1 MKVMIAESQ
10 KQRQDCL
17 DVRMNVFVKEQ
28 KVPAD
33 LEIDELEDE
42 CVHFILYQDD
52 GTPAGTGRYR
62 EVDGYGKAERICV
75 MSDVRQKGSGRMI
88 MSAIE
93 DYARSRSIPK
103 VKLHAQVQAIP
114 FYERLGYQVI
124 SDVFMDAGIPH
135 RTMEKELQPS

>member
-1 MKVMIAESQ
+1 MKVMIAENQ

-17 DVRMNVFVKEQ
+17 DVRMKVFVQEQ

-33 LEIDELEDE
+33 LEIDELEEE
-42 CVHFILYQDD
+42 CVHFILYNED

-93 DYARSRSIPK
+93 DYARSRSMKK

-114 FYERLGYQVI
+114 FYEKLGYQVV
-124 SDVFMDAGIPH
+124 SDVFMDADIPH
-135 RTMEKELQPS
+135 KTMVKELNQS